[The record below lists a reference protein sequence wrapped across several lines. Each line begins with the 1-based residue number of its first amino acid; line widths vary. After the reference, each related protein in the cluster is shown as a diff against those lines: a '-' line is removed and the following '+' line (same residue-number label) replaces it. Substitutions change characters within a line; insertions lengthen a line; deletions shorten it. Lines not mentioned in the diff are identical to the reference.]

1 MLRRPPRT
9 TGTDPLLPYATLFRS
24 EPAQLRGQARAGF
37 GARLQQFGQVQR
49 VGEQAGAAGLGQARC
64 SGVAIA
70 IVEILP
76 VEEGHQRRQ
85 RAAMLPCPAG
95 GLEARLPGRS
105 EEHTSELQ
113 SLMRISYAVLCLKKK
128 THNKQ

>member
-85 RAAMLPCPAG
+85 RAALLPCPAG
-95 GLEARLPGRS
+95 GLEARLPGRQRGSAARS
-105 EEHTSELQ
+105 EEHTSELP
-113 SLMRISYAVLCLKKK
+113 SLMSTSSAVFCL
-128 THNKQ
+128 